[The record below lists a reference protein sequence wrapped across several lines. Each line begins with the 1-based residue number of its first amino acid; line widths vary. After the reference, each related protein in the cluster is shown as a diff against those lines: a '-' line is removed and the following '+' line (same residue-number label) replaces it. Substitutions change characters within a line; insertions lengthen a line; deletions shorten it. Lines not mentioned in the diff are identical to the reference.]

1 VAEDGTAKIEEKQP
15 GSALVSTL
23 RRMPLRTRLILAFVI
38 LIISSAS
45 ATIMIG
51 NAVFG
56 RKFDEL
62 ASDLVTLYVRLA
74 SHILDARL
82 EKMRLVARNVSAQS
96 ARGADPLAVGELAG
110 EEVPLDFILLYD
122 RAGAS
127 ILLRF
132 PSSSGQGTARK
143 PVERTLSPGS
153 AAALLRNSL
162 MPVFEKALKENAL
175 ITGIAASPGSEI
187 AALAGDSEGGE
198 RLLLIAAAPPAKPGG
213 FGVLLGYVLNGR
225 TDILEQAQ
233 RLIPSERK
241 ERLILSI
248 YLGERRIASVK
259 AEKAIHTDAESRV
272 ADTVLRRGEPPAGIA
287 TVHEENFYAAYV
299 PLRDL
304 SGRAIAMLGI
314 GNSEDAVAEVRKR
327 TILLFSSLIAGGM
340 VFGFI
345 MTFLF
350 SSWLVS
356 PISRLAEGMSRV
368 ADGDLNYKV
377 RIESADE
384 LGKLAGAFN
393 QTVRAVKERD
403 LKLREMTDSRLTQ
416 VEKQISIGRLAAGV
430 AHEINNPLTAIL
442 SLSSLWLKKMPA
454 DDPRRGDLEI
464 VVSETSRCRE
474 IVRNLLDFARE
485 RPMEKRRINLNAI
498 VRETLLLAKKYEAMT
513 TVKVELKM
521 CSFPLAVNADAKLLQ
536 QVFMNLLLNAAE
548 ATERGGSV
556 RVETD
561 EDSSGHFAQV
571 KVADSG
577 KGIRKEDINRV
588 FEPFFTTKGAGKGTG
603 LGLSVSLGI
612 IQKHDGTVEI
622 ESTEGKG
629 TTVTVLLPRAEET
642 LP

>member
-1 VAEDGTAKIEEKQP
+1 VAEDRTAKIEEKRP

-62 ASDLVTLYVRLA
+62 ASDLVTLYARLA

-82 EKMRLVARNVSAQS
+82 EKMRLAARNVAVQC
-96 ARGADPLAVGELAG
+96 ARGSDPLALGEMTG
-110 EEVPLDFILLYD
+110 EQVLLDFILLHNP
-122 RAGAS
+122 AGAS
-127 ILLRF
+127 SLLRF
-132 PSSSGQGTARK
+132 PVTEGRGRTPAIS
-143 PVERTLSPGS
+143 TLSPDAADELLHGS
-153 AAALLRNSL
+153 HL
-162 MPVFEKALKENAL
+162 PVFERARRENVPV
-175 ITGIAASPGSEI
+175 TGIVASTGAEI
-187 AALAGDSEGGE
+187 AALTGLSGMGE
-198 RLLLIAAAPPAKPGG
+198 CLLMVAAAPAAKPGSP
-213 FGVLLGYVLNGR
+213 GVLMGYVLNGR

-299 PLRDL
+299 PLRDP

-474 IVRNLLDFARE
+474 IVRSLLDFARE

-521 CSFPLAVNADAKLLQ
+521 CSFPLAVSADAKLLQ

-548 ATERGGSV
+548 ATARGGSV
-556 RVETD
+556 QVETD

-571 KVADSG
+571 KVVDNG
-577 KGIRKEDINRV
+577 KGIRKDDINRV

-642 LP
+642 LS